1 MALQEEVIMELLS
14 AEYGWTPQEIKN
26 TDLND
31 IDNYLQIIK
40 AKRKE
45 EIDNQ
50 KKYGRQ

>member
-14 AEYGWTPQEIKN
+14 AEYGWTPKEIRD
-26 TDLND
+26 TD
-31 IDNYLQIIK
+31 IDDIYNYLEIIK

-45 EIDNQ
+45 ESDNQ